1 MKFIAH
7 FYQLNDDFSQEYADT
22 HNKGKDSEMNRRYDW
37 EDELALKNDVE
48 KVNVLKSASYTLAG
62 QFGNGESFSEEVSG
76 MLRFDIIGKDGSV
89 TTMACSE
96 SMLSHYELEESAD
109 KMLLKVFIK
118 DYEPFANPIPG
129 IYIASQDFPTN
140 LITE

>member
-22 HNKGKDSEMNRRYDW
+22 HYQGKDSEMNRRYDW
-37 EDELALKNDVE
+37 EDELALKNDVD

-62 QFGNGESFSEEVSG
+62 QFGNGEPFSEEISG
-76 MLRFDIIGKDGSV
+76 LLRFDIVGKDGSI

-96 SMLSHYELEESAD
+96 SMLSHYELEESPE
-109 KMLLKVFIK
+109 KTKLKVFIK

-129 IYIASQDFPTN
+129 IYIASQDFPKK
-140 LITE
+140 LIVE